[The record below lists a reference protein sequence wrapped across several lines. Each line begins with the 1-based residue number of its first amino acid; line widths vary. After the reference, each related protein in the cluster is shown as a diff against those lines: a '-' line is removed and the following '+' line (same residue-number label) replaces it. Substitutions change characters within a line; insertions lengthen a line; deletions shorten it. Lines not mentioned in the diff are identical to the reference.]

1 MSKFVDQDF
10 IKIKD
15 QNVLFIAASPEA
27 GNALL
32 YYMIPR

>member
-1 MSKFVDQDF
+1 MSKIVDQDF

-27 GNALL
+27 GNASR
-32 YYMIPR
+32 YYMILR